1 MISSKEL
8 KYVGLWANKVPMP
21 GYEYSMDIL
30 NQIEECYNIFA
41 NKYSNKEYSFI
52 FSNSEEIDF
61 TITSKNLCH
70 MLGIDYSNITNNFF
84 DAYRK
89 EVFGTAVNDFNS
101 YRLLELLLEHKE
113 KVAEMDNDSNNNAKA
128 INYYKSAIKCTIFKK
143 FSDFDKFNFAVINYV
158 GNYPNVDYTKEK
170 VLFMPSNEA
179 LTPYF
184 MMNIVLDSAS
194 QEPIYVVKSLSAPV
208 DPKEYFDDQEVI
220 IPTQILYSDNSELRK
235 IIATPEE
242 KLQLLTMYSN
252 IVNKYGVANNLDISG
267 DYAAVLNEQANRK
280 ILTR

>member
-21 GYEYSMDIL
+21 GYDYSLDIL

-41 NKYSNKEYSFI
+41 NKYSDKEYSFI

-61 TITSKNLCH
+61 TINSKNLCH
-70 MLGIDYSNITNNFF
+70 MLGVDYSNITGSYF
-84 DAYRK
+84 DMYRS
-89 EVFGTAVNDFNS
+89 EVFGTLSNDFNS

-113 KVAEMDNDSNNNAKA
+113 KVAEMDNDPNNSAKA

-143 FSDFDKFNFAVINYV
+143 FSHFDKFNFAAINFV

-170 VLFMPSNEA
+170 ILFMQSNEP

-184 MMNIVLDSAS
+184 MMNIVLDSIS
-194 QEPIYVVKSLSAPV
+194 QEPIYVVKSLSAPEK
-208 DPKEYFDDQEVI
+208 PEEYFDDQEVI
-220 IPTQILYSDNSELRK
+220 IPTQIFYSDNSELRK

-252 IVNKYGVANNLDISG
+252 IINKYEVPNRLNILG
-267 DYAAVLNEQANRK
+267 DYASVLNNQANAK
-280 ILTR
+280 ILTK